1 MAFAQRALVKHR
13 AAERRSLLQGY
24 TGGLSLQL
32 PSLPALHRSLPRF
45 KMPRAKSYTG
55 VAFCMLLI
63 AALFS
68 GNDGPIKHV
77 TSILGSAAKVTEAA
91 SLVVDSGADLTTTTL
106 RSMVSITT
114 GTLNLAETAWHGVD
128 LTSLDAKQVRGRVTA
143 DTEAV
148 LANWLLSESG
158 ANATNAPLQ
167 VREQWAQH
175 LWQVAVQMPFQ
186 RFAEEHLNVS
196 ACFTRHEAAFML
208 MKSGYVML
216 DFNILTITFAPQ
228 WSNPLWEVI
237 SAPMDSQHD
246 QISDTVH
253 AFARTLPELNV
264 TYISLD
270 ADAAA
275 PTRVSQV
282 LHRYVRQGYLALLQ
296 AAAYFLGDLR
306 GVGCLGLGLLLAIL
320 GGVGY
325 KARLLALWTTFQKKC
340 AEKVAEQLQK
350 MGWTMV
356 HAEE

>member
-1 MAFAQRALVKHR
+1 
-13 AAERRSLLQGY
+13 
-24 TGGLSLQL
+24 
-32 PSLPALHRSLPRF
+32 
-45 KMPRAKSYTG
+45 
-55 VAFCMLLI
+55 
-63 AALFS
+63 
-68 GNDGPIKHV
+68 
-77 TSILGSAAKVTEAA
+77 
-91 SLVVDSGADLTTTTL
+91 
-106 RSMVSITT
+106 
-114 GTLNLAETAWHGVD
+114 
-128 LTSLDAKQVRGRVTA
+128 
-143 DTEAV
+143 
-148 LANWLLSESG
+148 
-158 ANATNAPLQ
+158 
-167 VREQWAQH
+167 
-175 LWQVAVQMPFQ
+175 
-186 RFAEEHLNVS
+186 
-196 ACFTRHEAAFML
+196 ML

-325 KARLLALWTTFQKKC
+325 KARLLALWTTFQNKC

-356 HAEE
+356 HSEE